1 MVIDRGLVPQY
12 YICYESRE
20 IGSFLLPIFKES
32 DLSGHLFRAVQIQ
45 GQAPKPHIGQ
55 QLRFFYGRHDL
66 RQSGDGALRHLD
78 SGAYPKFSGCVIG
91 MQWFQQRGLW
101 LDGSAE
107 PVPGMLIFFDW
118 ATQDGVPDHVGIVE
132 RVENNVVYT
141 VEGNS
146 RDMCRQ
152 KQYSL
157 GSSVIL
163 V

>member
-1 MVIDRGLVPQY
+1 
-12 YICYESRE
+12 
-20 IGSFLLPIFKES
+20 
-32 DLSGHLFRAVQIQ
+32 
-45 GQAPKPHIGQ
+45 
-55 QLRFFYGRHDL
+55 
-66 RQSGDGALRHLD
+66 
-78 SGAYPKFSGCVIG
+78 

-107 PVPGMLIFFDW
+107 PMPGMLIFFDW

-152 KQYSL
+152 NQYSL

-163 V
+163 GYGAPASV